1 MEIKLKK
8 MNKFKRC
15 GERTCKRRN
24 ILLSISNFY
33 KHKSSKY
40 GRRAI
45 CKECYHKRYDK
56 NIEAQNRRRK
66 YLIQSLPNTLTEE
79 QREQVRKDFNY
90 TCAITKRK
98 ENVQLDHFVP
108 LSWGKL
114 AIEYGIGGTTYAN
127 MLPLNKTLNKS
138 KSSENPFEWI
148 EGAKTKFNID
158 MSVWNKA
165 VEYIANKHDIS
176 PAEFQNRVNECFN
189 HLSVKRVIKYLNKL
203 LNMNKRPPYFYVNSL
218 LKQGINIEVAVEK
231 FGNKKAKQ
239 FLKVEETQN
248 YIKKAKEKL
257 ALVIEDTGEKIQM
270 ED

>member
-1 MEIKLKK
+1 MEVKLKK

-33 KHKSSKY
+33 KHKGSKY

-56 NIEAQNRRRK
+56 NIEAQSRRRK
-66 YLIQSLPNTLTEE
+66 YLLQSLPNTLTEE

-90 TCAITKRK
+90 TCAITKQK

>member
-165 VEYIANKHDIS
+165 VEYIAEKHNM
-176 PAEFQNRVNECFN
+176 PPLEFENRVNNCHN
-189 HLSVKRVIKYLNKL
+189 HLMVKRSIKSFNWYFNK
-203 LNMNKRPPYFYVNSL
+203 NKRLSNFRIDFL
-218 LKQGINIEVAVEK
+218 LEKGINIEVAVEM

-239 FLKVEETQN
+239 YLQEEETKK

-257 ALVIEDTGEKIQM
+257 ALEIQS
-270 ED
+270 